1 MKLGFHVSIAD
12 SIDLSFDR
20 AKEIGCTAFQLFTRN
35 PRTWASREIRPAE
48 IEAFRRKHRAYGIGP
63 VFAHM
68 PYLPNLAS
76 PDDTIYRK
84 SVDSLL
90 EETERCSTLGIRYI
104 VTHIGSHVGTG
115 AGSGKT
121 RIIQALARTVD
132 EDGPM
137 ILLENGSGSGS
148 HLGSR
153 LEEIAELIAAV
164 GGNKVG
170 SCFDTCHA
178 YGAGY
183 DVATREGLAET
194 IHTIRKT
201 IGFDRLKLLHLND
214 SYGSLGSGVDHHD
227 HIGMGKIGEE
237 GFRNILTSQLAKRPM
252 IMETPI
258 DERRSDTENMA
269 KVRELAG
276 LNRR

>member
-12 SIDLSFDR
+12 SVDLSFDR
-20 AKEIGCTAFQLFTRN
+20 ARQIGCTTFQLFTRN
-35 PRTWASREIRPAE
+35 PRTWASRKIRPAE
-48 IEAFRRKHRAYGIGP
+48 IEAFRRKHKTYGISP

-84 SVDSLL
+84 SVGSLL
-90 EETERCSTLGIRYI
+90 EEITRCHSLGIRYI
-104 VTHIGSHVGTG
+104 VTHIGSHVGMG
-115 AGSGKT
+115 AEDGKT
-121 RIIQALARTVD
+121 RIIQALARVVD

-148 HLGSR
+148 HLGSS
-153 LEEIAELIAAV
+153 LEEIAELIAAI
-164 GGNKVG
+164 GRNKVG
-170 SCFDTCHA
+170 SCLDTCHA

-183 DVATREGLAET
+183 DIATREGLTKT
-194 IHTIRKT
+194 IHTIEKT
-201 IGFDRLKLLHLND
+201 IGFDRLKLVHLND

-227 HIGMGKIGEE
+227 HIGMGKIGED
-237 GFRNILTSQLAKRPM
+237 GFRNILASRLAKKPM

-269 KVRELAG
+269 KVKELAG
-276 LNRR
+276 LSMR